1 MAIGVEMKIT
11 LGMMNRPLYIPLVA
25 LFRCYL
31 RSPLIQIR
39 SRLNRAPKKKKKEFL
54 DIANDI
60 SQSKSYRNN
69 FYRNSYT
76 TDIFNI
82 EVYKIKRSRISIIR
96 DDESEQRNETETLM
110 SSSSSLSCIPVKA
123 GNYVA
128 RKTLHKPCGI
138 MEETGNSIVYFRKD
152 RNEPLLGYRL
162 SVVMRI
168 HETGGARA

>member
-60 SQSKSYRNN
+60 SQSYRNN
-69 FYRNSYT
+69 FYRNSYI

>member
-1 MAIGVEMKIT
+1 MLSTLTSNTNKIAT
-11 LGMMNRPLYIPLVA
+11 
-25 LFRCYL
+25 
-31 RSPLIQIR
+31 Q
-39 SRLNRAPKKKKKEFL
+39 SRPKKKKKEFL

-69 FYRNSYT
+69 FYRNSYIIN
-76 TDIFNI
+76 IFNI

>member
-39 SRLNRAPKKKKKEFL
+39 SRLNRAQKKKKEFL

-60 SQSKSYRNN
+60 SQSYRNN

>member
-39 SRLNRAPKKKKKEFL
+39 SRLNRAQKKKKKEFL

-60 SQSKSYRNN
+60 SQSYRNN

>member
-11 LGMMNRPLYIPLVA
+11 LGMMNRPLYISLVA

-39 SRLNRAPKKKKKEFL
+39 SRLNRAPKRKKKEFL
-54 DIANDI
+54 DIGNDI

-69 FYRNSYT
+69 FYRNSYI

-82 EVYKIKRSRISIIR
+82 KVYKIKRSRISIIR

>member
-39 SRLNRAPKKKKKEFL
+39 SRLNRAQKKKKEFL

-60 SQSKSYRNN
+60 SQSYRNN

-96 DDESEQRNETETLM
+96 DDESEQRNETETFM

-123 GNYVA
+123 GNYA

>member
-60 SQSKSYRNN
+60 SQSYRNN

>member
-54 DIANDI
+54 HIANDI

-69 FYRNSYT
+69 FYRNSYI